1 MGFRKIEGLCKPTPV
16 KSKAGRQMVP
26 RAGVTVERMKLGA
39 VMQSEDSED
48 ASSHWASPAHGALQG
63 VLSREDP

>member
-1 MGFRKIEGLCKPTPV
+1 MGFGPTPV

-39 VMQSEDSED
+39 VMRSEDSED
-48 ASSHWASPAHGALQG
+48 ASSHWASPAFMGPFRAFSAGRIHLC
-63 VLSREDP
+63 